1 MLKYLNRSL
10 HKGKKKLSIATENK
24 KKNAND
30 IPAKIRRKTIN
41 KMVVHSCYNG
51 HKWYSK
57 VTFYKSSETSFDY
70 LFCLC
75 LKELSSHQ

>member
-41 KMVVHSCYNG
+41 NG
-51 HKWYSK
+51 SPF
-57 VTFYKSSETSFDY
+57 V
-70 LFCLC
+70 L
-75 LKELSSHQ
+75 